1 MVVTSKVLSKCE
13 GRIVPAPADPEERDT
28 LRRKLI
34 DQEAVRVLARKGR
47 TLITENNLGLI
58 QAAAGVDGSNV
69 GSTELALLPVDPDG
83 SAAALRAG
91 LRDRLGVTVGIVV
104 TDTMGRAWRNGQID
118 AAIGAAGLT
127 VLHGYAGAHDIHGN
141 ELVVTEVAVAD
152 EIAAAADLVKGK
164 LTGIPVA
171 VVRGLT
177 LHDDGSN
184 ARTLLRPGE
193 EDLFWLG
200 TEEALAMGRGQA
212 QLLRR
217 SVRRFSAEPV
227 APELIEAAVAEA
239 LTAPAPHHTRPVRFV
254 WMADATAKI
263 ALLDRMKDKW
273 RSDLGGDGKAPD
285 AVERRV
291 GRGQILYD
299 APELVIP
306 FMVPDGA
313 HSYPDAARTAAEHT
327 MFTVAVGAAVQA
339 LLVALAVRGVGSCW
353 IGSTIFAADLVRSEL
368 DLPDDWEPLGAIAIG
383 YPAEP
388 SGTARA
394 GIDRGPA
401 GAQVTLRASS
411 TIEALTA
418 WAPPDPAQDA
428 LRYAVL
434 SFVLARED
442 ACTTRMRAR
451 PHHRLGAGARP
462 HRDAGPAHPAS
473 AVRPLAAARR
483 ALRGRRPRHRRCR
496 AAGSDRGVRHCRADD
511 RPGHR
516 RDARASGHLLAGV
529 PTRHLDLQFIAHAPD
544 ERRNRLQRRVIGPAL
559 VAARRTAR
567 RHRLRAGTA
576 GGRSACAAVRRRSS
590 SGCRRRE
597 WPPLATPARRAAART
612 ARRCRRRRRS
622 PRRES
627 ARAGRCGAPKPMIDR
642 SITDPASTRTPS
654 KITAPSSRAPGP
666 ISAPRPTTVP
676 PISSAPGATAAPSC
690 TSYSPRW
697 PPQRRRRRDA
707 ANQIGR
713 AADEVLRRAHVAP
726 VRGVDVSA
734 HLAYRRPAAPG
745 TPRAPPTPRRP
756 FGMRVD
762 HRRA

>member
-1 MVVTSKVLSKCE
+1 MTEHGAAAAIELLPVHGLPEFRPGDDLAAALAAAAPWLQDGDVVVVTSKVLSKCE

-200 TEEALAMGRGQA
+200 TEESLAMGRGQA

-217 SVRRFSAEPV
+217 SVRRFSGEPV

-285 AVERRV
+285 AVERRI

-388 SGTARA
+388 L
-394 GIDRGPA
+394 DPRGPA
-401 GAQVTLRASS
+401 S
-411 TIEALTA
+411 TEGL
-418 WAPPDPAQDA
+418 
-428 LRYAVL
+428 L
-434 SFVLARED
+434 
-442 ACTTRMRAR
+442 
-451 PHHRLGAGARP
+451 
-462 HRDAGPAHPAS
+462 
-473 AVRPLAAARR
+473 VR
-483 ALRGRRPRHRRCR
+483 
-496 AAGSDRGVRHCRADD
+496 
-511 RPGHR
+511 
-516 RDARASGHLLAGV
+516 
-529 PTRHLDLQFIAHAPD
+529 
-544 ERRNRLQRRVIGPAL
+544 
-559 VAARRTAR
+559 
-567 RHRLRAGTA
+567 
-576 GGRSACAAVRRRSS
+576 
-590 SGCRRRE
+590 
-597 WPPLATPARRAAART
+597 
-612 ARRCRRRRRS
+612 
-622 PRRES
+622 
-627 ARAGRCGAPKPMIDR
+627 K
-642 SITDPASTRTPS
+642 
-654 KITAPSSRAPGP
+654 
-666 ISAPRPTTVP
+666 
-676 PISSAPGATAAPSC
+676 
-690 TSYSPRW
+690 
-697 PPQRRRRRDA
+697 
-707 ANQIGR
+707 
-713 AADEVLRRAHVAP
+713 
-726 VRGVDVSA
+726 
-734 HLAYRRPAAPG
+734 
-745 TPRAPPTPRRP
+745 
-756 FGMRVD
+756 
-762 HRRA
+762 